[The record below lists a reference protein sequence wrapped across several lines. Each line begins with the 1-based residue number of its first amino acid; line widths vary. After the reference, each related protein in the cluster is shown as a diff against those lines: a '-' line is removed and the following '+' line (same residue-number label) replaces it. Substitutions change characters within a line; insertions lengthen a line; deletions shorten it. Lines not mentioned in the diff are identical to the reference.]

1 MTFEW
6 NFVVCLVLDTLPLS
20 LVCVV
25 FVIKKKKKKIKLR
38 SLRKMNERKKI
49 DLDSIVNYAIDGK

>member
-1 MTFEW
+1 MWCVF
-6 NFVVCLVLDTLPLS
+6 VLDTLPLS

-25 FVIKKKKKKIKLR
+25 FVIKKKKKIKLR

-49 DLDSIVNYAIDGK
+49 DLDSIVNYAIDGE

>member
-1 MTFEW
+1 MWCVF
-6 NFVVCLVLDTLPLS
+6 VLDTLPLS

-38 SLRKMNERKKI
+38 SLRKMNERKII